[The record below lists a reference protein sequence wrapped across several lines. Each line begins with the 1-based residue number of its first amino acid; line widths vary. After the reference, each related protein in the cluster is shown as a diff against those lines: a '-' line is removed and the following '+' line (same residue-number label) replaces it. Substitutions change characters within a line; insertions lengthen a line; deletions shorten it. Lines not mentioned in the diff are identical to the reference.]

1 MKASIEQRKTR
12 RQDARLGL
20 NVSVKHPSDAEI
32 TQVIDR
38 LHRRQ
43 VTVLDKQPVCG
54 DETYVVGGWMP
65 VQLALERDFR
75 FDVALHRV
83 GRDDESFTNLTV
95 RQAAGNQHRDL
106 ELARCEWPV
115 RSARGMLDRRV
126 LQR

>member
-1 MKASIEQRKTR
+1 MMGRTIRPGITQSEATENPVARARGGIASDKATSMPGPRI
-12 RQDARLGL
+12 A
-20 NVSVKHPSDAEI
+20 SDAEI

-75 FDVALHRV
+75 FDVALHR
-83 GRDDESFTNLTV
+83 
-95 RQAAGNQHRDL
+95 
-106 ELARCEWPV
+106 CY
-115 RSARGMLDRRV
+115 
-126 LQR
+126 